1 MIIVRNV
8 TNRHHHSPTDT
19 GLSKPV
25 KNSNSAPFCFRAGN
39 SLRGRISQCRYEKHY
54 STIYFLRILVRGAV
68 RVHDYTKRAACLWF
82 TRRFL
87 FINASECVG
96 FENAAFCGPPP
107 PPSPGINPVAFWSS
121 CEGRKLV
128 FPKATRRF
136 LFSPAHEF
144 LEQPRAS
151 SKLD

>member
-25 KNSNSAPFCFRAGN
+25 KTSNSAPFCFRAGN

-68 RVHDYTKRAACLWF
+68 RVHDYTKRAAFLWF

-96 FENAAFCGPPP
+96 FENAALCGP
-107 PPSPGINPVAFWSS
+107 S
-121 CEGRKLV
+121 RY
-128 FPKATRRF
+128 
-136 LFSPAHEF
+136 
-144 LEQPRAS
+144 
-151 SKLD
+151 